1 MSYRVRG
8 AFVGLAVL
16 GAAALMAGPNA
27 PDPADRRGSTDRLAE
42 AAVNYLQKTYPRA
55 RRLGERPRYELGTAL
70 RRVRLKTLESCL
82 PATRFLATSLKS
94 ISEFPEVDVVVAVGR
109 GPGGDWRG
117 LAACLTPV
125 YSNPPRDFLDIF
137 KGLQA
142 DSDAGCTDLA
152 ADIARIFEAA
162 TGGGRLSDMR
172 FDGGEFRHGLYAGKQ
187 LWRTVAVSFGADQRI
202 TEVRLIN
209 PRQPGPPPWPREPE
223 KKA

>member
-1 MSYRVRG
+1 M
-8 AFVGLAVL
+8 GLAVV
-16 GAAALMAGPNA
+16 GSAALMAGPNA
-27 PDPADRRGSTDRLAE
+27 PDPPDRHGSTDRLAE
-42 AAVNYLQKTYPRA
+42 AAGNYLQKTYPRA
-55 RRLGERPRYELGTAL
+55 RRRGERPQYESGTAL

-94 ISEFPEVDVVVAVGR
+94 NYEFPVVDVVVAVGR

-125 YSNPPRDFLDIF
+125 YSNPRRDFLDIF
-137 KGLQA
+137 KGLKA

-172 FDGGEFRHGLYAGKQ
+172 FDGGEFRHDLYAGEQ
-187 LWRTVAVSFGADQRI
+187 LWRTVAVSFGADRRI

-209 PRQPGPPPWPREPE
+209 PRQPGPAPRSRA
-223 KKA
+223 KKKKD